1 MKKLL
6 LKIIIL
12 FSLTVLPLLAFN
24 YIVDPLQCFRV
35 VKWYAPLYDSNERVQ
50 SGCLARSHKYDTV
63 IMGSS
68 HVENIDSAVIDKVF
82 SVFSIRLTVAAS
94 TVYEQNRVLNLALNT
109 DQVKNV
115 IWGLDTNIL
124 FDTPTRVRDDI
135 VPFPYYIYEPSWY
148 NNLLFLLDPYI
159 IKHYAKMLVHDF
171 TGKYSEFIDLRT
183 LNSWEQL
190 FIFSEERVWQAYGS
204 VKQGK
209 MAAMQNTNETL
220 EVGNIN
226 NLSTENLD
234 KNILDLIRANPQ
246 VEFKI
251 YFPPYSILRF
261 AQLYETDQQKFAAE
275 IKLKEYL
282 VNKLLEQKNVQVFD
296 FQLEKEITHDL
307 NNYKDLT
314 HYKKSVDDYIINAL
328 KNQKDLVIRNEIQ
341 RYSFG
346 AEILK
351 QVKDFYPTIE
361 KRSNLF
367 IK

>member
-35 VKWYAPLYDSNERVQ
+35 AKWYAPLYDSNERVQ
-50 SGCLARSHKYDTV
+50 SGCLARSHKYDTI

-82 SVFSIRLTVAAS
+82 GVSSIRLTVAAS
-94 TVYEQNRVLNLALNT
+94 TVYEQNRVLNLALKT
-109 DQVKNV
+109 GQVKNV

-124 FDTPTRVRDDI
+124 FDTSTRVRDDI
-135 VPFPYYIYEPSWY
+135 VPFPSYIYEPNWY
-148 NNLLFLLDPYI
+148 NNILFLLDPYI
-159 IKHYAKMLVHDF
+159 IKHYVKMLAHKFV
-171 TGKYSEFIDLRT
+171 GKYNEFTDLRT

-190 FIFSEERVWQAYGS
+190 FTFSEERVWQAYGS

-209 MAAMQNTNETL
+209 MAAMQNTNEKL
-220 EVGNIN
+220 EVGDIN
-226 NLSTENLD
+226 NLSTENID
-234 KNILDLIRANPQ
+234 KNILDLIKANPQ
-246 VEFKI
+246 VNFTI

-261 AQLYETDQQKFAAE
+261 AQLYEIDQQKLAVE

-296 FQLEKEITHDL
+296 FQLEKKITHDL

-314 HYKKSVDDYIINAL
+314 HYKKGVDAFIINAL
-328 KNQKDLVIRNEIQ
+328 QGQKDRVIKDENR

-351 QVKDFYPTIE
+351 QVEDFYPTVKKHFSE
-361 KRSNLF
+361 
-367 IK
+367 